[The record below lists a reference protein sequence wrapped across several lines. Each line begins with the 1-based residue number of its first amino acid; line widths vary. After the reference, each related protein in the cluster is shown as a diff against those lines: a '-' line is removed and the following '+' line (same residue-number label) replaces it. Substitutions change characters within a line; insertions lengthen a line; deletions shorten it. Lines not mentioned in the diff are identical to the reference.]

1 MKNCAAVMQ
10 DGIIFSGTILSN
22 IAISDEHPD
31 IAKVQEAIETACLDS
46 FIANLPMGL
55 MTRIGV
61 AGIELSGGQKQRLL
75 VARAV
80 YRNPGVLILDE
91 ATSSLDAE
99 NEASIVRN
107 INRFKQGR
115 TVIIVAHRLSTVKN
129 ADRIIFLRNGE
140 IIETGTHRELVDYG
154 GGYFQLISNQLE
166 IAN

>member
-1 MKNCAAVMQ
+1 M
-10 DGIIFSGTILSN
+10 
-22 IAISDEHPD
+22 
-31 IAKVQEAIETACLDS
+31 AKVQEAIETACLDS

-107 INRFKQGR
+107 INVSSRD
-115 TVIIVAHRLSTVKN
+115 AL
-129 ADRIIFLRNGE
+129 
-140 IIETGTHRELVDYG
+140 
-154 GGYFQLISNQLE
+154 
-166 IAN
+166 